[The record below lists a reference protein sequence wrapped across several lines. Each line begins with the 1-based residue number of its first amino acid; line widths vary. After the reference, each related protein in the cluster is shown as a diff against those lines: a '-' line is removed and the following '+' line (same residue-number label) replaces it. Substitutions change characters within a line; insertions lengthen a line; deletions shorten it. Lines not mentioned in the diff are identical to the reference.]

1 MNYKKNN
8 LESNNLEGNSLESNS
23 LEGNSLDNNSIEG
36 NSLDN
41 NKTDRKIIHID
52 MDAFF
57 AQIEQR
63 DHPEYKNKPLIVG
76 GPLNRG
82 VISTASYE
90 ARKYGLYSGMPLSKA
105 RRLCPNGIYLPVNM
119 EKYLEESRKI
129 REIFFQ
135 FTPLVEIVG
144 CDEGFLDVTGC
155 ERLFGNALEIA
166 KKIKGKI
173 YEQTNLTSSA
183 GIGPNKFLAKLASG
197 LNKPN
202 GLTVLENTPDMIEKI
217 KKLPVSFIWGV
228 GRVTCGI
235 LNSMGIKTIGDLA
248 QVPLEVLVIKFGN
261 SMGKFMHEIANGI
274 DNREV
279 IPYQD
284 IKSIGRET
292 TFSADID
299 NIDALKPTILQLS
312 QKISSNLYSKGYK
325 GKILTI
331 KIRYSDFKTITK
343 RTTLKD
349 YTYSV
354 FDIYR
359 NAIMLLKN
367 LDFLRK
373 KIRLVGISISDL
385 KKSYVLDNILIKEEK
400 KEENLTKALNKISKK
415 FGDSKITLAGTEEI
429 K

>member
-23 LEGNSLDNNSIEG
+23 LEGNSLDNNSIES
-36 NSLDN
+36 NSLNN